1 MEKTFLQ
8 ALNLYRA
15 KSALQI
21 SPSPELALVFV
32 SLAPSIPG
40 MENKMPDKNSKKY
53 QWEKKLTASFN
64 FEGALEV
71 AAAAAALAQGREELV
86 SGSDGTLPSWYRDPT
101 KTGRDGSAK
110 TIGFYRPKDQPKT
123 PKVRYFL
130 GITENKKDKQGNKIG
145 ISLEY
150 PDLFKIARVMEEAA
164 LAILGWRKDIE
175 GLIWAR
181 TLNDRRKKDPTH
193 PLLSATLD
201 QYLAKEAADSVALT
215 GLLKKK
221 MALTPEFGHVIG
233 IGKSLVV
240 NGSIPKLTVAVAR
253 MIDDEKE
260 LLQTFWQRLS
270 AFTKE
275 RGIPTFVTWNGLG
288 FTFPFL
294 IERSTALGVEPS
306 CILPR
311 ARFQPWKHLDL
322 FAELAAYDPH
332 RYMSLQSRLS
342 LWRLSLNGNGS
353 EHHFGDHD
361 LLTETWRKGNP
372 KPLEENLKL
381 TIGAIQQIL
390 NRVAPCFL
398 EGRNYSH

>member
-1 MEKTFLQ
+1 MYYIIHI
-8 ALNLYRA
+8 A
-15 KSALQI
+15 
-21 SPSPELALVFV
+21 
-32 SLAPSIPG
+32 
-40 MENKMPDKNSKKY
+40 
-53 QWEKKLTASFN
+53 TAFQSFK
-64 FEGALEV
+64 
-71 AAAAAALAQGREELV
+71 AQPREIQE
-86 SGSDGTLPSWYRDPT
+86 
-101 KTGRDGSAK
+101 
-110 TIGFYRPKDQPKT
+110 
-123 PKVRYFL
+123 
-130 GITENKKDKQGNKIG
+130 
-145 ISLEY
+145 
-150 PDLFKIARVMEEAA
+150 
-164 LAILGWRKDIE
+164 
-175 GLIWAR
+175 LIWAR
-181 TLNDRRKKDPTH
+181 MLNDLRKKDPSH

-215 GLLKKK
+215 HLLKKK

-233 IGKSLVV
+233 IGKALAV

-270 AFTKE
+270 IFTKV

-342 LWRLSLNGNGS
+342 LWRLSLNGNGC

-381 TIGAIQQIL
+381 TLEAIQRIL
-390 NRVAPCFL
+390 NRVAPYFL
-398 EGRNYSH
+398 EARNYSH